1 MKTIEV
7 NKKRKHIVS
16 MFQEAD
22 FEKPYLFFYD
32 ETNNLRKF
40 YVKEE
45 DFNSS
50 FSSNFI
56 LGGLVFEK
64 EIPDLSELSRGLGL
78 QKSTKDVKLKH
89 LAKGNFI
96 DCLKSRKLHF
106 FLKYL
111 LDNNLCIHF
120 TWLNILHWS
129 IADIVDSA
137 IANSE
142 IAMKTGRIMKDKVR
156 SDFYKFAKLELNAI
170 LKLFFKYKYPNIKK
184 EDIVP
189 FIDDLIFLFQ
199 GYLFDE
205 EFHFGLESLRQV
217 LKEARENR
225 SMPFLES
232 DDDFI
237 LIKDFSDFYLSPLF
251 LFKNSKHFFDN
262 EDSVKEIM
270 NTTCLIDGTR
280 KVSNYSFLDSKDS
293 LVIQASD
300 ILVGIIGKLSNF
312 LNSSSYKEVKMK
324 MESLN
329 DTQMKIFDIIVDL
342 IDFAYQ
348 QNPGFLVMFDC
359 EEETDKFHLARQTRG
374 KRAYL

>member
-1 MKTIEV
+1 MKTIEINEKREHLV
-7 NKKRKHIVS
+7 N

-22 FEKPYLFFYD
+22 FDKSYLFFYD

-64 EIPDLSELSRGLGL
+64 SIPDLSELFKGLGL

-89 LAKGNFI
+89 IAKGDFI
-96 DCLKSRKLHF
+96 NCLKSRKLHF

-111 LDNNLCIHF
+111 LDNNICIHF
-120 TWLNILHWS
+120 TWLNILYWS

-142 IAMKTGRIMKDKVR
+142 TAMKVGRIMKDKVR
-156 SDFYKFAKLELNAI
+156 SDFYKFSKIELNAI
-170 LKLFFKYKYPNIKK
+170 INLFYKYKYPNLKK

-189 FIDDLIFLFQ
+189 FIDDLISLFHD
-199 GYLFDE
+199 YLFDE

-217 LKEARENR
+217 FEEARDNR

-232 DDDFI
+232 NDNFI
-237 LIKDFSDFYLSPLF
+237 LIKDFSDFYLSPLY
-251 LFKNSKHFFDN
+251 LFKNSEHYFDN

-270 NTTCLIDGTR
+270 DNTSLIDGTR
-280 KVSNYSFLDSKDS
+280 KVSNFYFLDSKDN
-293 LVIQASD
+293 LAIQASD

-312 LNSSSYKEVKMK
+312 LNTSSYKEVKMK
-324 MESLN
+324 VESLN
-329 DTQMKIFDIIVDL
+329 DIQKESFDIIIDL

-348 QNPGFLVMFDC
+348 ENPGFLVMFDC
-359 EEETDKFHLARQTRG
+359 KEETDKFHLARQIRN
-374 KRAYL
+374 KKSFL